1 MEAFFY
7 DDVLRQSLWYMER
20 TVHKPEQYGNNTHF
34 IAMDAR
40 LYMELRNRSP
50 ILGLVP
56 GILGFPPSA
65 APSASFFSFLFER
78 GFLFSLFFIFFKY

>member
-20 TVHKPEQYGNNTHF
+20 AVHKPEQYGNNTHF

-40 LYMELRNRSP
+40 LYMELGNRSP

-65 APSASFFSFLFER
+65 APSASFFSFFFN
-78 GFLFSLFFIFFKY
+78 GVFSFLFFFSFFF